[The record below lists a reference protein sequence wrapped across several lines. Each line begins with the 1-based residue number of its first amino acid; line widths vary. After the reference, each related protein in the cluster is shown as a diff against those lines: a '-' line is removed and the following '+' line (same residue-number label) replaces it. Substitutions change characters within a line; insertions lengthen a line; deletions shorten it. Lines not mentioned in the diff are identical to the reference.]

1 MNGRLG
7 MIIDGTGHNFR
18 KIEKRKKE
26 LEEIG
31 YDCYMVFIHTDLDV
45 AQKRNMERP
54 RKLNPEIVETG
65 WCEVQKNKIFFQG
78 LFGNANFLMVDNSNT
93 LSPKQ
98 ATKKFNMLVKKG
110 IGSFIKKPVKNYRG
124 KKLVERQLI
133 LKGLK

>member
-1 MNGRLG
+1 MDGRLG
-7 MIIDGTGHNFR
+7 MIIDGTGHNYR

-26 LEEIG
+26 LEELG

-65 WCEVQKNKIFFQG
+65 WYEVQKNKIFFQG
-78 LFGNANFLMVDNSNT
+78 LFGNANFMMVDNSNT

-110 IGSFIKKPVKNYRG
+110 IGEFIKKPVKNYRG
-124 KKLVERQLI
+124 KKWVERQLI

>member
-1 MNGRLG
+1 M
-7 MIIDGTGHNFR
+7 
-18 KIEKRKKE
+18 E
-26 LEEIG
+26 
-31 YDCYMVFIHTDLDV
+31 FIHTDLEV

-54 RKLNPEIVETG
+54 RKLKPEIVETG
-65 WCEVQKNKIFFQG
+65 WFEVQKNKIFFQG
-78 LFGNANFLMVDNSNT
+78 LFGNANFLMVDNSKT

-124 KKLVERQLI
+124 KKWVERQLI